1 MILGLQGHCQ
11 AAVTSHYRRNR
22 PLSSCLHFC
31 VPLPHQFRV
40 FICCAFLDLHRDFF
54 WKHPELVPQISIIKR
69 QYIVVLRGSYFIAR
83 SIVVYKY
90 SELRLDFDIS
100 NGYLEFESSRY
111 TITFLICVSFFVL
124 PIFKFYWLRAVLVW
138 TFFWHR

>member
-1 MILGLQGHCQ
+1 MHSL
-11 AAVTSHYRRNR
+11 
-22 PLSSCLHFC
+22 
-31 VPLPHQFRV
+31 
-40 FICCAFLDLHRDFF
+40 ICIGDFS
-54 WKHPELVPQISIIKR
+54 WKHPELVAQISIIKR

-111 TITFLICVSFFVL
+111 AITFLICVSFFVL
-124 PIFKFYWLRAVLVW
+124 PIFKFYWLPAVLVW
-138 TFFWHR
+138 TFFWSNGKSVGCVRGGLIPRSGA